1 MLKSFATISLLTF
14 FLITLPSAGIAQKKK
29 KAGELNLKEELT
41 PYERANSE
49 YLLIEAQKFFLL
61 EDYKRSLAFLDKAL
75 EVDQENHAAHF
86 KMAEVNL
93 ILGDHTTGLT
103 AIDKAIELQ
112 QDNKYYYVLAAQLQK
127 ASQNFAGAAEY
138 YELMLANATNYNAY
152 LIEITEVYENL
163 NQLNKALDILDQ
175 AEGKGSGL
183 SLDQKSRKV
192 DLLIKANQDADAIEY
207 LATLFRESPKNSE
220 IFYKYAYTLSKNDRV
235 DESIALLEEN
245 ELKTNELIL
254 LLVENYQRSGA
265 SEKQRSLILNVHGDP
280 EASLSMKTLLLG
292 QWAYSS
298 NLVGKADLIDSL
310 QSSMDRDYP
319 DEPLVIENGGLLYTK
334 LAQTISGEQKI
345 IFENKAI
352 DYFKRLTKLR
362 PGDFKVWNKILAYEY
377 QQQAWEKLAASSEEA
392 LDLFPNQAIFYIY
405 LARANQGIEEFDEA
419 KSLLNQ
425 ASRMALSNEILKSQ
439 ILGKQADL
447 ALAMGDQT
455 EAIKLF
461 EQSISLNQVH
471 PESIASYADL
481 LTEIDPQKAINLI
494 DSILE
499 TPFKNLQIIRIK
511 AEALFNLKNY
521 SEANTLLTQGLNE
534 FPSQKSGKT
543 LEISGDILFKLNLI
557 DEAVAQWNAAKILG
571 NVSDKLEQKIENR
584 QYN

>member
-1 MLKSFATISLLTF
+1 MLKSFVTISLLTI
-14 FLITLPSAGIAQKKK
+14 FLIALPSEGLAQRKK

-49 YLLIEAQKFFLL
+49 YMLIEAQKFFLL
-61 EDYKRSLAFLDKAL
+61 EDYKRSIAFLEKAL

-93 ILGDHTTGLT
+93 ILGDHTAGLT

-127 ASQNFAGAAEY
+127 ASQNFAGAAQY

-152 LIEITEVYENL
+152 FIEITEVYENL
-163 NQLNKALDILDQ
+163 NELDKAIDILDE
-175 AEGKGSGL
+175 AEVSGL

-192 DLLIKANQDADAIEY
+192 DLLLKADKDKDAIKY
-207 LATLFRESPKNSE
+207 LASLFRENPNNPE
-220 IFYKYAYTLSKNDRV
+220 IFYKYAYTLSENGRV
-235 DESIALLEEN
+235 TESIEVLEEN

-254 LLVENYQRSGA
+254 LLADNYQRSG
-265 SEKQRSLILNVHGDP
+265 STEKQRELILIVHGDP

-292 QWAYSS
+292 QAAFSGDLNS
-298 NLVGKADLIDSL
+298 KADLIDSL
-310 QSSMDRDYP
+310 QSAMDRDYAE
-319 DEPLVIENGGLLYTK
+319 EPLVIENGGLLYTK
-334 LAQTISGEQKI
+334 LAQTTSGDQRI

-362 PGDFKVWNKILAYEY
+362 PGDFEVWSKILAYEY
-377 QQQAWEKLAASSEEA
+377 QQEAWKKLADSSEEA

-405 LARANQGIEEFDEA
+405 LARANQGLGEFDEA

-439 ILGKQADL
+439 IIGKQASL
-447 ALAMGDQT
+447 ALAMGDRN
-455 EAIKLF
+455 EAIKLYV
-461 EQSISLNQVH
+461 QSINLSQVH
-471 PESIASYADL
+471 PESIAGYADL
-481 LTEIDPQKAINLI
+481 LTVVEPQKAILLI

-499 TPFKNLQIIRIK
+499 TQFKNLQIIRIK

-534 FPSQKSGKT
+534 FPGQHNGKI
-543 LEISGDILFKLNLI
+543 LELSGDILFKLNLI
-557 DEAVAQWNAAKILG
+557 DEAVAQWSAAKVLG
-571 NVSDKLEQKIENR
+571 NVSDKLEQKIENK